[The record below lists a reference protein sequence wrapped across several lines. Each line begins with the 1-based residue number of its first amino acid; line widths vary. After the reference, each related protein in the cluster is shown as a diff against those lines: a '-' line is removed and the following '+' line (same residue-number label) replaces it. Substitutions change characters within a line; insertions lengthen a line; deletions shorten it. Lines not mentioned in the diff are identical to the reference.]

1 MALVVPPRYAGGDPT
16 MMALPRTKLE
26 ATVMMGPS
34 HSLRFCL
41 LAHLGLEVFNG
52 LKSLGVTVSTLYERR
67 SLAVQDCLGSLEV
80 GID

>member
-16 MMALPRTKLE
+16 MMALPETDLD
-26 ATVMMGPS
+26 AAVTTGIS

-41 LAHLGLEVFNG
+41 LAHLSLEVFDG
-52 LKSLGVTVSTLYERR
+52 LESLGVTVSTLYERR